1 MLEKSEEMVQ
11 LLEEARQA
19 ECSARSELFKREEAL
34 LELQRRR
41 DDDLRELE
49 AVTHAHRN
57 LLHAIRQP
65 REGMT
70 DDNAEESFSEAER
83 VQGIERHAVQLE
95 SENIALR
102 EEMAQRA
109 VAHREAMEGL
119 NKKITKLMEE
129 LEAKGVEYTETLGKL
144 EEFVGLLEAARAAEK
159 SALIA
164 LEKREQELFELQAA
178 HDEEM
183 RELESAM
190 KGLDGGALPLQGG
203 AEDFPAAEMPASTA
217 VEDVDANAVRAMRQ
231 QLERLKREKE
241 ALLMELEVKGRQH
254 EDALN
259 VVNRNIGELMGEIDS
274 RIRGCQVSA
283 TSAKELLREIAL
295 LRSAEEENEEE
306 YNEGD

>member
-19 ECSARSELFKREEAL
+19 ECNARSELFNREEAL

-119 NKKITKLMEE
+119 KTRFPNSWRSSRRREWSTPKR
-129 LEAKGVEYTETLGKL
+129 LGSWRSL
-144 EEFVGLLEAARAAEK
+144 SGCWRRRVPPR
-159 SALIA
+159 
-164 LEKREQELFELQAA
+164 
-178 HDEEM
+178 
-183 RELESAM
+183 
-190 KGLDGGALPLQGG
+190 
-203 AEDFPAAEMPASTA
+203 
-217 VEDVDANAVRAMRQ
+217 
-231 QLERLKREKE
+231 
-241 ALLMELEVKGRQH
+241 
-254 EDALN
+254 
-259 VVNRNIGELMGEIDS
+259 S
-274 RIRGCQVSA
+274 RR
-283 TSAKELLREIAL
+283 
-295 LRSAEEENEEE
+295 
-306 YNEGD
+306 

>member
-1 MLEKSEEMVQ
+1 
-11 LLEEARQA
+11 
-19 ECSARSELFKREEAL
+19 
-34 LELQRRR
+34 
-41 DDDLRELE
+41 
-49 AVTHAHRN
+49 
-57 LLHAIRQP
+57 
-65 REGMT
+65 MT

-119 NKKITKLMEE
+119 NNKISKLMEE
-129 LEAKGVEYTETLGKL
+129 LEAKGMEYTETLGKL

-159 SALIA
+159 SALMA

-190 KGLDGGALPLQGG
+190 KGLDGGALPPQGG
-203 AEDFPAAEMPASTA
+203 AADFPAAEMQANTA
-217 VEDVDANAVRAMRQ
+217 VADVDKDAVRRCGQ
-231 QLERLKREKE
+231 QLERLKRRKE

-254 EDALN
+254 EDALIVLN
-259 VVNRNIGELMGEIDS
+259 RTLANSWVNLTRHTWMSGVGD
-274 RIRGCQVSA
+274 
-283 TSAKELLREIAL
+283 KREGVTTRDCPAAL
-295 LRSAEEENEEE
+295 LPRRKMRRSTTRAIKNGAAMTSCRCTLAPLQYER
-306 YNEGD
+306 

>member
-19 ECSARSELFKREEAL
+19 ECSARSELFNREEAL

-119 NKKITKLMEE
+119 NNKISKLMEE
-129 LEAKGVEYTETLGKL
+129 LEAKGMEYTETLGKL

-159 SALIA
+159 SALMA

-190 KGLDGGALPLQGG
+190 KGLDGGALPPQGG
-203 AEDFPAAEMPASTA
+203 AADFPAAEMQANTA
-217 VEDVDANAVRAMRQ
+217 VADVDKNAVRTMRQ

-241 ALLMELEVKGRQH
+241 ALVMELEVKGRQH

-259 VVNRNIGELMGEIDS
+259 VLNRNIGELMGELDS

-283 TSAKELLREIAL
+283 TSAKELLHEIAL